1 MAKDK
6 AKAKT
11 ATHAAATAGLAF
23 PSLSF
28 RLLLFDF

>member
-11 ATHAAATAGLAF
+11 AITHGAATAGLAF

-28 RLLLFDF
+28 LPFAF